1 MVWLGLLTLSFAL
14 YPTSYPTVLITSH
27 PTLLSFL
34 LLGGPPHSVPVPS
47 CTPTGF
53 SLRHIFTWLS
63 PSLPTDVVPNT
74 PITGRL
80 VPNKCRIFSSTLF

>member
-1 MVWLGLLTLSFAL
+1 MVLLGLLMLSFAL

-34 LLGGPPHSVPVPS
+34 LLGGSPHSVPVPS

-53 SLRHIFTWLS
+53 SQENPTL
-63 PSLPTDVVPNT
+63 PSWGPGFDSRPMHQLLGVA
-74 PITGRL
+74 
-80 VPNKCRIFSSTLF
+80 SS